1 MDEHKPVCPAIQS
14 AFELLGRKWVTL
26 IIHVLSTGQKHY
38 CDLQRAVPDLS
49 DRVLSQR
56 MKELEGEGIV
66 KRTVDT
72 GSPVRV
78 SYSLTE
84 RGRALSPILEGI
96 ATWAHD
102 YPPQAQPDK
111 LLEHP

>member
-1 MDEHKPVCPAIQS
+1 MDANKPVCPAIQN

-26 IIHVLSTGQKHY
+26 IIHVLSGGQKHY

-56 MKELEGEGIV
+56 MKELETDGIV
-66 KRTVDT
+66 NRTVDT

-78 SYSLTE
+78 SYSLTKK
-84 RGRALSPILEGI
+84 GAALTPILDQI
-96 ATWAHD
+96 AAWAHD
-102 YPPQAQPDK
+102 YPPEANN
-111 LLEHP
+111 